1 MREAGVDVVM
11 CAAAGDA
18 ELAEG
23 CETMV
28 RDAVND
34 ALGEIEDGADA
45 TLAGGVAGRR
55 FRDALASHRAT
66 DLGTARRGP
75 AGITTRQQVEQRAD
89 AFRRM
94 TGVRR

>member
-18 ELAEG
+18 DLAEG
-23 CETMV
+23 CESLV
-28 RDAVND
+28 RDAVKD
-34 ALGEIEDGADA
+34 ALGAIEAGADA
-45 TLAGGVAGRR
+45 TVAGDVAGRR

-66 DLGTARRGP
+66 DPGTARRGP
-75 AGITTRQQVEQRAD
+75 AGITARQRVEQRAD